1 MLAPVN
7 FHVAFMDIVSL
18 RSIRNFEL
26 LSVPGLVPSPDAK
39 YNSVEVEAD
48 PDKAEEADDS
58 VADEKHM
65 IRSLSFVA
73 ALERGVDDNVDG
85 DWDEDMRS
93 P

>member
-1 MLAPVN
+1 
-7 FHVAFMDIVSL
+7 MDIVPL

-26 LSVPGLVPSPDAK
+26 LSESGLVPSPDAK
-39 YNSVEVEAD
+39 HNSVEVEAD
-48 PDKAEEADDS
+48 PDQAEEADDS